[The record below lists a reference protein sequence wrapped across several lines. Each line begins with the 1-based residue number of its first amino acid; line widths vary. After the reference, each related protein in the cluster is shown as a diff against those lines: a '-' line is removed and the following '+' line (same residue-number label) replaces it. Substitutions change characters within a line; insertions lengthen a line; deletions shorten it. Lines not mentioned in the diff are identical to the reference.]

1 MKLIVG
7 LGNPGVKY
15 EKTRHNVG
23 FMIVDHFLNDYAG
36 MTQPTWKMNERLKS
50 EIALV
55 DWKPKEGELERVIL
69 AKPQTYMNNSGIA
82 VQLIAAFYKVQPEDI
97 WIVNDELDLP
107 LGSMKIRFGGAA
119 AGHHGVESIIEKLGT
134 DKFWRFR
141 MGIAQERVHGSSM
154 REEGKAHPVGN
165 LAMTGVEDY
174 VLGVFSGNEKGKS
187 KDLIKRGYEAL
198 EFALEKGLKGAM
210 NRFNTK

>member
-7 LGNPGVKY
+7 LGNPGDKY
-15 EKTRHNVG
+15 GKTRHNVG

-36 MTQPTWKMNERLKS
+36 ITQPTWKMNERLKS
-50 EIALV
+50 EIAII
-55 DWKPKEGELERVIL
+55 DWQPKEGEMERVIL

-82 VQLIAAFYKVQPEDI
+82 VQVIAAFYKVQPEDI
-97 WIVNDELDLP
+97 WVVNDELDLP

-119 AGHHGVESIIEKLGT
+119 AGHHGVESIIEMLGT

-141 MGIAQERVHGSSM
+141 MGIGQNRLHGSSM
-154 REEGKAHPVGN
+154 REEGKANPIGRLV
-165 LAMTGVEDY
+165 MRDVEDY
-174 VLGVFSGNEKGKS
+174 VLGTFSGSERSKA

-198 EFALEKGLKGAM
+198 EFALEKGLEAAM